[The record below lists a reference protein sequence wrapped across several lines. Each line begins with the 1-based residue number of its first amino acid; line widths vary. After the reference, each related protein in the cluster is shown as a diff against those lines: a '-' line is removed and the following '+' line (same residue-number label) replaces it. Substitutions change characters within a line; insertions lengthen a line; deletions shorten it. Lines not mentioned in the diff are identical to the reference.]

1 MQGFPKYLNTK
12 QDYLNCLQDFPEETK
27 KELQNLIDSRYSW
40 TITKVLAESDAGVTD
55 NTHKVIENNGEKLQY
70 EYVEDNNAKIFRL
83 DFTVNEVKD
92 LINA

>member
-12 QDYLNCLQDFPEETK
+12 HDYLNCLQDFPEDTK

-40 TITKVLAESDAGVTD
+40 TITKVLAENDTGVTD

-70 EYVEDNNAKIFRL
+70 EYVEDNNAKIFKL
-83 DFTVNEVKD
+83 DFTVDDVEG

>member
-40 TITKVLAESDAGVTD
+40 AITKVLAENDTGVTD

-70 EYVEDNNAKIFRL
+70 EYVEDNNAKIFKL
-83 DFTVNEVKD
+83 DFTVNEVEG

>member
-12 QDYLNCLQDFPEETK
+12 QDYLNCLQDFPEDTK

-40 TITKVLAESDAGVTD
+40 TITKVLAENDTGVID

-70 EYVEDNNAKIFRL
+70 EYVEDNNAKIFKL
-83 DFTVNEVKD
+83 DFTVSEVEG